1 MITMAA
7 MSQMCA
13 LSTTV
18 IDRYMIVVGVDRN
31 GLLLMIAAVLDSLRF
46 VMCTAMV
53 ARMRRPVIIVAVRR
67 LWGWIMEVRLTM
79 VVIHFASR

>member
-53 ARMRRPVIIVAVRR
+53 A
-67 LWGWIMEVRLTM
+67 
-79 VVIHFASR
+79 